1 MSLKLPSHLLKPGL
15 RPQLLVHRAPFL
27 AREIQRRA
35 PVEVMEE
42 SAGRFFAP
50 FVNLRVGSLEP
61 SLSLVAHQRVSQR
74 RGVICGAL
82 EDREMADFFGDN
94 RDHLDRG
101 GAGADD
107 RDTLAGEIDFLFG
120 PSGGVE

>member
-1 MSLKLPSHLLKPGL
+1 M
-15 RPQLLVHRAPFL
+15 LVHRAPFL
-27 AREIQRRA
+27 AREIQGRA

-42 SAGRFFAP
+42 SAGSFFAP
-50 FVNLRVGSLEP
+50 FVNLRVGRLEP

-74 RGVICGAL
+74 RGVVCGAL

-94 RDHLDRG
+94 WDHLDGG

-107 RDTLAGEIDFLFG
+107 RDTLPAEIDLLVG
-120 PSGGVE
+120 PPGCVE